1 MNAYEKAID
10 AYRFQVG
17 RYHTWMNFYS
27 LFNGALLI
35 AVYSLQCK
43 TCKESNVLLL
53 FLGVV
58 GLIAGLCWLGSI
70 IGNRYWMNSWLQI
83 VKELEKNEPE
93 KKEVEKKEVEKK
105 EVEKKEGRKE
115 ENVPQI
121 YNTVL
126 FNDGQERNF
135 LSTPV
140 LTQVFIT
147 IVVLAWSAYI
157 VYIAGLLDYGS
168 YAFIGVIVFL
178 IYCITLYW
186 KSNSWIHSEISS
198 MNRLILIIFISTIG
212 LSSCT
217 NKSAT
222 VEQSEEQ
229 IEEQTNYI
237 EQEKQA
243 EIVPD
248 ESSSMVY
255 QNNYKSISTFQTLF
269 MHAEIL
275 ISAINTPGEYK
286 QGKSQTT
293 DRLGFPFWGF
303 EEVKISSMDYAE
315 KGYEVKM
322 GKWVGDQY
330 GYLVFYVPEAFGD
343 ELTVGKK
350 YCVWGIMG
358 NLDLKWNRV
367 YLESVLIGETKREIA
382 EYLADI
388 KDGIETKNAEKLKRY
403 FDVEIGYCDGIS
415 DMTWQSS
422 VEKYAVMFQNVYSA
436 FPYNH

>member
-1 MNAYEKAID
+1 MLSGGFAMNAYEKAID

-43 TCKESNVLLL
+43 TCEESNVLLL

-83 VKELEKNEPE
+83 VKELEK
-93 KKEVEKKEVEKK
+93 KEVEK
-105 EVEKKEGRKE
+105 E
-115 ENVPQI
+115 ECREEDKVLQI
-121 YNTVL
+121 YNTIL
-126 FNDGQERNF
+126 FKDGQERNF

-140 LTQVFIT
+140 LTQVFIVF
-147 IVVLAWSAYI
+147 VVLTWSAYI

-168 YAFIGVIVFL
+168 YAFIGVIVVLVFS
-178 IYCITLYW
+178 IILYL
-186 KSNSWIHSEISS
+186 KSNSWIHSDISS
-198 MNRLILIIFISTIG
+198 MNRLILIILISTIG
-212 LSSCT
+212 LSNCT
-217 NKSAT
+217 NKSST
-222 VEQSEEQ
+222 VEQPEEQ

-237 EQEKQA
+237 EQENQA
-243 EIVPD
+243 EIISN
-248 ESSSMVY
+248 ESSSIIY
-255 QNNYKSISTFQTLF
+255 QDNYKSISYFNKLF
-269 MHAEIL
+269 MPAQAL
-275 ISAINTPGEYK
+275 ISVINEPGQYK
-286 QGKSQTT
+286 KDKAYVASSIGY
-293 DRLGFPFWGF
+293 PFAGF

-343 ELTVGKK
+343 ELTAGKK
-350 YCVWGIMG
+350 YYVWGIMG
-358 NLDLKWNRV
+358 NLDLTWNRV
-367 YLESVLIGETKREIA
+367 YLESVLIGETRREIA

-388 KDGIETKNAEKLKRY
+388 KESIETKNVEKLKHY

-422 VEKYAVMFQNVYSA
+422 VEKYAVLFQNAYST
-436 FPYNH
+436 FPYDEKTK

>member
-1 MNAYEKAID
+1 MLSGGFAMNAYEKAID

-93 KKEVEKKEVEKK
+93 KKEVEKKE
-105 EVEKKEGRKE
+105 GRKE
-115 ENVPQI
+115 ETVPQI

-140 LTQVFIT
+140 LTQLFIT

-168 YAFIGVIVFL
+168 YAFIGLIVFL

-186 KSNSWIHSEISS
+186 KSNSWINSEISS

-217 NKSAT
+217 NKSST

-243 EIVPD
+243 EIISN
-248 ESSSMVY
+248 ESSSMIY
-255 QNNYKSISTFQTLF
+255 QDNYKSISYFNKLF
-269 MHAEIL
+269 MPAEAL
-275 ISAINTPGEYK
+275 ISVINEPGQYK
-286 QGKSQTT
+286 KDKAYVASSIGY
-293 DRLGFPFWGF
+293 PFAGF

-322 GKWVGDQY
+322 GKLVGDQY
-330 GYLVFYVPEAFGD
+330 GYLVFYVPEVFGD
-343 ELTVGKK
+343 ELTAGKK

-358 NLDLKWNRV
+358 NLDLTWNRV

-388 KDGIETKNAEKLKRY
+388 KDGIETKNAEKLKHY

-422 VEKYAVMFQNVYSA
+422 VEKYAVFFQNAYST
-436 FPYNH
+436 FPYDEQTK